1 MGLEVL
7 VWVWTILCNNLYV
20 VRRQKD
26 SRKNQE
32 ISSIADL
39 YSLIKNKVRI
49 QEFQLSMIGSTLH
62 TE

>member
-32 ISSIADL
+32 ISSVSDL
-39 YSLIKNKVRI
+39 YSLIKSKVRI
-49 QEFQLSMIGSTLH
+49 QEFQLSTIGSTLH